1 MSIDDQRDLLTK
13 GNLRERS
20 HNHRDRG
27 SRMEDRGSRIGP
39 RRGLAVSHRFD
50 HAKHAL
56 SKAEGNPKFIIKNIR
71 TLRVLPELR
80 GKNSPCP
87 GKPEQSML

>member
-1 MSIDDQRDLLTK
+1 MSIDDQLDLLTK
-13 GNLRERS
+13 ENLRDRS
-20 HNHRDRG
+20 HNHRY
-27 SRMEDRGSRIGP
+27 RGSRIGP

-71 TLRVLPELR
+71 TLRVLSELR